1 MSPNNSSEVTVED
14 AATTVVMEELEEEAK
29 DDTFPIKTDEVG
41 RELSFKEMFLIC
53 EDSGNEV
60 GSEDFEDED
69 EGFDDEGDDE
79 DNEGEE
85 EDEGF

>member
-1 MSPNNSSEVTVED
+1 MSPNNSSVED
-14 AATTVVMEELEEEAK
+14 AATTVVMEEEEAK
-29 DDTFPIKTDEVG
+29 DDTFKTDEVG
-41 RELSFKEMFLIC
+41 RELSFKEMFLVC

-69 EGFDDEGDDE
+69 EGIDDE